1 MSGRALATARARLKR
16 VRAAGVWEL
25 GVGNAEREVT
35 EGERSVEEMQMDFRL
50 WIGEGGLNN
59 SWKLG
64 FKKDTDS
71 CKRRLSK

>member
-1 MSGRALATARARLKR
+1 MD
-16 VRAAGVWEL
+16 AAVMFFGEK
-25 GVGNAEREVT
+25 VT